1 MLSFSILFCLVD
13 TLKFT
18 FFVLLSTCPHL
29 FFKQLVL
36 VIEFDFFF
44 VPPAEI
50 ARLEHL
56 RVPML
61 PVFDLHVSQGRN
73 TKLKLFQNDNQRK
86 RQQQMQQM
94 QMAQYWYG
102 AGYGRCVW

>member
-1 MLSFSILFCLVD
+1 M
-13 TLKFT
+13 
-18 FFVLLSTCPHL
+18 
-29 FFKQLVL
+29 

-73 TKLKLFQNDNQRK
+73 IKFKLFQNGNQRK
-86 RQQQMQQM
+86 RQQQMQVAESFHLLPIDTKYNFRLQ
-94 QMAQYWYG
+94 G
-102 AGYGRCVW
+102 T